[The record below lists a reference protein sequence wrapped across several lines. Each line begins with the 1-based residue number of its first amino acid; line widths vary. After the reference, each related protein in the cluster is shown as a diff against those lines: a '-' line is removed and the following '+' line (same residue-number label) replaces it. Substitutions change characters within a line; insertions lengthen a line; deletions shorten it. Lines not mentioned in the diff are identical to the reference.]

1 MEHDFWHKKWSDGKI
16 GFHQKEINPYLQSY
30 WQRMGLKGDEKVFV
44 PLCGKSRDM
53 LWLREQGHEVLGVEL
68 NATAC
73 EAFFSENDAEPV
85 MVESGNFTSH
95 SIDGIDVL
103 CGDFFN
109 LTQEDLLGVT
119 AVYDRAALIAL
130 PLEMRAKYV
139 DHLQKILSTTAKIL
153 LITLEFDEQSG
164 PPFSVSADE
173 VEALFGKQFEIKC
186 LDRVQPDDP
195 RDAGRHE
202 VTWLLQGK
210 RG

>member
-16 GFHQKEINPYLQSY
+16 GFHQAEINPYLQSY
-30 WQRMGLKGDEKVFV
+30 WQRMGLEGDGKVFV
-44 PLCGKSRDM
+44 PLCGKSSDM

-68 NATAC
+68 NASAC

-85 MVESGNFTSH
+85 KVEGGDFTSY

-109 LTQEDLLGVT
+109 LTQEQLSGVT

-130 PLEMRAKYV
+130 PKEMRSKYV
-139 DHLQKILSTTAKIL
+139 DHLRAILSPAVKML
-153 LITLEFDEQSG
+153 LVTLEFDEESG

-173 VEALFGKQFEIKC
+173 VEALFGERFEIEC

-210 RG
+210 GD